1 MKSCSIR
8 QPGYLPFLGFFKK
21 IESVNTF
28 VIFDDV
34 QYSRGDWDN
43 RNKIG
48 SNDGPLWLTVP
59 ILNKSSKLLS
69 DIEIDFSKNWI
80 SKHFSTIE
88 YNYKNTPF
96 FNIYWNNIKT
106 IINKPRKK
114 LIDLNLDLINYFISI
129 LEIKTEIILSSSL
142 NIKECGSTKLLEICK
157 KLKCDTYLSGELGK
171 NYLDETIF
179 KNENIKVVF
188 EKFEHPSYN
197 QKFTNFIPN
206 LSIIDLIFNE
216 GENAKI
222 ILKNSKNY

>member
-1 MKSCSIR
+1 MKICSIR

-21 IESVNTF
+21 IESVNRF

-69 DIEIDFSKNWI
+69 DVEIDFSKKWI
-80 SKHFSTIE
+80 SKHCSTIE
-88 YNYKNTPF
+88 YNYKNSPF
-96 FNIYWNNIKT
+96 FDNYWNDIKR

-114 LIDLNLDLINYFISI
+114 LIDLNLDLINYFILV

-142 NIKECGSTKLLEICK
+142 NIEESSSVKLLEICK

-171 NYLDETIF
+171 NYLDEKIF
-179 KNENIKVVF
+179 GDENIKVIF
-188 EKFEHPSYN
+188 EKFIHPTYN

-216 GENAKI
+216 GENARI